1 MHRASLPVRIIAL
14 IGAIALFLLAGGGAL
29 AVADDYLSR
38 EVLPAG
44 STVAGVDVAGL
55 TREQARALVESEV
68 ARPLAEPVMVTYG
81 DRSFTL
87 DAGTMIAVDVAG
99 MVDAA
104 FEPKAAS
111 ALPGRVIDR
120 VLERPT
126 GGDAEIALT
135 LDEAKLALW
144 LDEVAASVDTTPADA
159 TMTVEADKIVVVPSR
174 TGESVDRAKTAAALE
189 EALTAGTKTVALVVA
204 YAEPAVTEENLGTA
218 ILVDISERRLYLYDK
233 GALVK
238 EYGVAVGAPGFP
250 TPRGNFKIVLKR
262 YMPTWS
268 NPGSDW
274 AAGMPATIPPGP
286 SNPLGTRALN
296 LDAPGIRIHGTSKD
310 GSIGTAASHG
320 CMRMHRWDIED
331 LYERVEVGT
340 PVFIVR

>member
-14 IGAIALFLLAGGGAL
+14 LAAIALFVLAGGGAF
-29 AVADDYLSR
+29 AVADDYLAR

-44 STVAGVDVAGL
+44 ATVAGLDVSGL
-55 TREQARALVESEV
+55 TREEARTLVESEV
-68 ARPLAEPVMVTYG
+68 AEPLAEPVNVTYAG
-81 DRSFTL
+81 RTFEL
-87 DAGTMIAVDVAG
+87 DAGSMITVDVDG
-99 MVDAA
+99 MVEAA
-104 FEPKAAS
+104 FEPKASAS
-111 ALPGRVIDR
+111 LPYRVVDRALA
-120 VLERPT
+120 RPT
-126 GGDAEIALT
+126 GGDADVALA
-135 LDEAKLALW
+135 LDDAKLAAW
-144 LDEVAASVDTTPADA
+144 LDEIAASVDTTPADA
-159 TMTVEADKIVVVPSR
+159 TMTVEAEKMVIVPSR
-174 TGESVDRAKTAAALE
+174 IGETVDREQTTTSLQ
-189 EALTAGTKTVALVVA
+189 EALSAGVKTVELAVTLTH
-204 YAEPAVTEENLGTA
+204 PAVTEENLGTA

-238 EYGVAVGAPGFP
+238 EYGVAVGAPGFS
-250 TPRGNFKIVLKR
+250 TPRGNFEIVLKR

-268 NPGSDW
+268 NPGSAW
-274 AAGMPATIPPGP
+274 AAGMPASIPPGP

>member
-14 IGAIALFLLAGGGAL
+14 LSAIALFLLAGGGAL
-29 AVADDYLSR
+29 AVADDYLAR
-38 EVLPAG
+38 EILPQG
-44 STVAGVDVAGL
+44 STVAGLDVSGL
-55 TREQARALVESEV
+55 TRDQARALVEAQV
-68 ARPLAEPVMVTYG
+68 AQPLAEPVTVTHAG
-81 DRSFTL
+81 QSFTL
-87 DAGTMIAVDVAG
+87 DAGSMIAVDVAG
-99 MVDAA
+99 MVDTA
-104 FEPKAAS
+104 FEPKAAA
-111 ALPGRVIDR
+111 ALPYRVVDR
-120 VLERPT
+120 VLGRPT
-126 GGDAEIALT
+126 GGDAGVAIAL
-135 LDEAKLALW
+135 DEEKIARW
-144 LDEVAASVDTTPADA
+144 LDEVAASVDTTPSDA

-174 TGESVDRAKTAAALE
+174 TGETVDRAATTAALE
-189 EALTAGTKTVALVVA
+189 DALTRGDKALSLVVS
-204 YAEPAVTEENLGTA
+204 YTEPTVTEENLGTA
-218 ILVDISERRLYLYDK
+218 ILVDVSERQLYLYDK

-238 EYGVAVGAPGFP
+238 NYGVAVGAPGFS

-268 NPGSDW
+268 NPGSAW
-274 AAGMPATIPPGP
+274 AAGMPSSIAPGP

-310 GSIGTAASHG
+310 SSIGTAASHG